1 MTRLLTL
8 TLATLTTTATAGAI
22 CRDDCS
28 PCGFRPISQPDPC
41 ECDEGAAGAAGGAG
55 GGGLPIGLIG
65 FATIAQADLSRP
77 QTNFPTSAKWSAFIP
92 APPITTA
99 TRDYTA
105 LHDTTRG
112 GPDAPPIVVVPDL
125 PIDSP
130 SDSGSPV
137 PEPSS
142 WLAMAGLLL
151 CSIWRFRRDR

>member
-1 MTRLLTL
+1 MIRILTL
-8 TLATLTTTATAGAI
+8 VLATLTTTATAGAI

-28 PCGFRPISQPDPC
+28 PCGFRPVTQPDPC

-55 GGGLPIGLIG
+55 GGGLPIGMAG
-65 FATIAQADLSRP
+65 FAAIAQSDLSRP
-77 QTNFPTSAKWSAFIP
+77 QTNFPTSGNWSAFIP

-125 PIDSP
+125 PIDLP
-130 SDSGSPV
+130 PVDSGSPV

-142 WLAMAGLLL
+142 IVAMAGFFL
-151 CSIWRFRRDR
+151 CSLWILKR

>member
-1 MTRLLTL
+1 MTRFLTL

-28 PCGFRPISQPDPC
+28 PCGFRPVTQPDPC

-65 FATIAQADLSRP
+65 FATLAQFDLSRP

-92 APPITTA
+92 APPSIDDA
-99 TRDYTA
+99 TGR
-105 LHDTTRG
+105 
-112 GPDAPPIVVVPDL
+112 PPIVVVPDL

-130 SDSGSPV
+130 VDSVSPV

-142 WLAMAGLLL
+142 LVVVAGSFL
-151 CSIWRFRRDR
+151 CFWRVRRGR